1 MLQVIEPQIIMD
13 DYEGGDEEEDDSHQE
28 DVVVN
33 HSAEADTVA
42 AVVKTEQVNGV
53 NGGEEEA
60 FLDVC
65 PICQDVRA
73 TKQHLMSHLMPE
85 LVEAFQGLTSCPEP
99 DCETLDYYQVLT
111 VTP

>member
-1 MLQVIEPQIIMD
+1 MWPPTPQQPQIIMD
-13 DYEGGDEEEDDSHQE
+13 DYEGGDEEEDDGQE
-28 DVVVN
+28 DVVN

-111 VTP
+111 P